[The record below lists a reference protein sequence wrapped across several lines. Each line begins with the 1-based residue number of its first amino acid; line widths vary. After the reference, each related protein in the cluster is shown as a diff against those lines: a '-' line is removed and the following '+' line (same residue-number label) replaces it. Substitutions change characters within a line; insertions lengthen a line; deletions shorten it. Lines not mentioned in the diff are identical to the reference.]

1 MGIWGYKWETWGK
14 SREYGG
20 GHEEDGDIRVGREGD
35 GKREYKGECCRE
47 RKGMVERNIMNR
59 NMESRGEYGDRG
71 G

>member
-1 MGIWGYKWETWGK
+1 M
-14 SREYGG
+14 
-20 GHEEDGDIRVGREGD
+20 GREGD

-47 RKGMVERNIMNR
+47 RKGMGERNIMNR